1 MNYFIQLFIWHQ
13 EIIIDFIPH
22 AISKSLLDAT
32 FQEYFKWLI
41 PKTFISN
48 VGEKNGL

>member
-22 AISKSLLDAT
+22 AISKSLSDDT
-32 FQEYFKWLI
+32 FQEYFKAVTLSSSMWMTKL
-41 PKTFISN
+41 
-48 VGEKNGL
+48 L